1 MHNTHYYY
9 GGSYYFFSYPFMT
22 HTLDISSEREIT
34 AVEIANPTTT
44 PIPMTLVQLINGP
57 VSFELQDGVQ
67 T

>member
-1 MHNTHYYY
+1 
-9 GGSYYFFSYPFMT
+9 MT

-34 AVEIANPTTT
+34 AVELANPTIT